1 SRLIVKS
8 LPANLTDQKFR
19 AHFSTKGQV
28 TDAKIIRTAD
38 GKSRCFGFIGYRT
51 EKEAN
56 DALNYFN
63 KTFIFTSKITVEH
76 AKPVCLK
83 CPIKSFNRLFLF
95 RVMQSPSQ

>member
-1 SRLIVKS
+1 

-63 KTFIFTSKITVEH
+63 NTFIFTSRITVEH
-76 AKPVCLK
+76 AKPVCDPAL
-83 CPIKSFNRLFLF
+83 PRPWSAHS
-95 RVMQSPSQ
+95 V